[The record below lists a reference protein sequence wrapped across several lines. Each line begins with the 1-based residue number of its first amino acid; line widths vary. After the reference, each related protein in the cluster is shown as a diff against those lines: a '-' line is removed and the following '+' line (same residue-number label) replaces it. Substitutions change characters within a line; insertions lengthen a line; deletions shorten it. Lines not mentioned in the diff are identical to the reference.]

1 MDIIEAILRQSSLW
15 EITLLAVLIYLFI
28 QPDFRKRI
36 TKIKLG
42 NFELELQELKDQV
55 QKGQE
60 KIQEL
65 EEEVENERRFFE
77 DFLEDFDPNTP
88 ISELAKVRQSIRSQ
102 AKNLTELES
111 LKSRLNLQSS
121 AEELYFTA
129 VALREK
135 RPVSLLP
142 DLISFLQELSADK
155 NLGGYRLNTIWTLT
169 SALHLTLIACIR
181 DKVGPMPDKE
191 ILEQAQRTL
200 NALEQNPRVQQD
212 RPDNPSK
219 GIRGPLKHAL
229 TWVGKGLEANKKA

>member
-102 AKNLTELES
+102 AKNLSELES

>member
-111 LKSRLNLQSS
+111 LKSLLNLQSS

>member
-229 TWVGKGLEANKKA
+229 AWVGKGLEANKKA